1 MCYTVSILW
10 QRDVSLSY
18 QNRVIHHHYS
28 KPREVAQAAGERK
41 MAGIS
46 RYEKIALGAT
56 AVFAV
61 FCAAVLLGEVGS
73 DRPYEVSAAPVRI
86 ESGAAQAEGAPDS
99 LLPGEKIDLNSAPA
113 KELERLPGIGESKA
127 ADIVE
132 YRAEFGPFA
141 CIEDIT
147 KVPGIG
153 AGTLDSLRDYII
165 VNEG

>member
-1 MCYTVSILW
+1 MRYTVSILW

-56 AVFAV
+56 ATFVA
-61 FCAAVLLGEVGS
+61 FCAAVLLGGMGS
-73 DRPYEVSAAPVRI
+73 DRPYEVSAAPARI
-86 ESGAAQAEGAPDS
+86 ESSAVQADGTPDS
-99 LLPGEKIDLNSAPA
+99 LLPGEKINLNTAPA
-113 KELERLPGIGESKA
+113 KDLERLPGIGAAKA

-132 YRAEFGPFA
+132 YRAEFGDFT

-153 AGTLDSLRDYII
+153 AGTLDALRDYIT
-165 VNEG
+165 VN